1 MLAGELNKPGQ
12 KNTKIDKYSSPGARC
27 KKQKGEREGD
37 MEKGGRRH
45 QRKRQV
51 IRPAMKSPS
60 AKVQASNSQ
69 HLASFSHQVT
79 VAKRSVP
86 TCLVQLYLYDQ

>member
-27 KKQKGEREGD
+27 KKQKRGEREGD

-45 QRKRQV
+45 QRKKAGHKAGHE
-51 IRPAMKSPS
+51 ISKCESTS
-60 AKVQASNSQ
+60 E
-69 HLASFSHQVT
+69 
-79 VAKRSVP
+79 
-86 TCLVQLYLYDQ
+86 